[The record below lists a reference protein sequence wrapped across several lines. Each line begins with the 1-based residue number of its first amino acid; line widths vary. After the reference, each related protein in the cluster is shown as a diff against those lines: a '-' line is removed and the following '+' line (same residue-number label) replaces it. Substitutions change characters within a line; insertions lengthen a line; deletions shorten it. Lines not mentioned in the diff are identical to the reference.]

1 MIPKNATPVERILA
15 SLDEESA
22 EAENYSA
29 SEIELLPIAEIET
42 RLDELGIGSSL
53 SPYIKGVA
61 FGYGQPFFV
70 PSPAYRFP
78 ECAEGVKGPKR
89 LAALWRLCR
98 PPSQKVIDALSEDQP
113 NWLQLQTRLRE
124 LSHKVIDAL
133 SEDQDGQDDE
143 IERLPLERV
152 TVKLNNAGLNYL
164 AGLERVRELV
174 GATAEYKKEDGA
186 KPASHDEKRKIFERH
201 FLLGKL
207 SGDEIDTLLHYA
219 RVERYPAGREVFS
232 KGSAGASMMAV
243 LRGTLKMSSV
253 SPEGKEVVFN
263 LMNPGDCFGEITL
276 LDGEARSTDAVAMN
290 DCELLVLQRRDFMP
304 ILEKR
309 ADICLILLKVLCQR
323 LRQTTEQVEDV
334 LFRHLESRV
343 AKALVHLAE
352 SVGLHGVRGPSVEI
366 HVCQRELGNM
376 AGGSRESVNKHLQIW
391 HRQGLIDL
399 SRGSIIIRD
408 VEAIKRLAGYAAK
421 GMAGPSS
428 AGRTLLSDQP

>member
-15 SLDEESA
+15 SLDEESS
-22 EAENYSA
+22 EAENYAA
-29 SEIELLPIAEIET
+29 SEIEVLPIAEIET

-61 FGYGQPFFV
+61 SGYV
-70 PSPAYRFP
+70 R
-78 ECAEGVKGPKR
+78 
-89 LAALWRLCR
+89 
-98 PPSQKVIDALSEDQP
+98 PSQ
-113 NWLQLQTRLRE
+113 
-124 LSHKVIDAL
+124 KVIDAL

-143 IERLPLERV
+143 IERLSLERV

-174 GATAEYKKEDGA
+174 EATAEYIQANLRETTTRVLASLTKEDRA

-201 FLLGKL
+201 FLFRKL
-207 SGDEIDTLLHYA
+207 SANEIDALIRYA
-219 RVERYPAGREVFS
+219 RVERYRAGREIFA
-232 KGSAGASMMAV
+232 KGSPGQSLMGV
-243 LRGTLKMSSV
+243 LRGSVKISSL
-253 SPEGKEVVFN
+253 SDSGKEIVFTIFN
-263 LMNPGDCFGEITL
+263 AGEIFGEIAV
-276 LDGEARSTDAVAMN
+276 LDGDERSADATAMT
-290 DCELLVLQRRDFMP
+290 DCELLVVNRRDLLP
-304 ILEKR
+304 VLKNR
-309 ADICLILLKVLCQR
+309 ADLCMILLKILCRR
-323 LRQTTEQVEDV
+323 LRLTTQQVEDV
-334 LFRHLESRV
+334 MFRHLESRV

-399 SRGSIIIRD
+399 SKGSIMIRD
-408 VEAIKRLAGYAAK
+408 VEAIKRLAGCAAK

-428 AGRTLLSDQP
+428 AGRTPLSDQP